1 MAKIKLKTPQERLAD
16 LGRSVARKLK
26 ASGRAQIVAQNG
38 LTLYFVQDFM
48 SRTECE
54 DLITLIDKG
63 RQPSGLLSA
72 SADPEFRT
80 SDSCNLSHLDP
91 LVERIEGRIC
101 ALMAKHCKGKSMK
114 WGSSLRRTTTISCA
128 GPCIGMR

>member
-72 SADPEFRT
+72 SADP
-80 SDSCNLSHLDP
+80 
-91 LVERIEGRIC
+91 
-101 ALMAKHCKGKSMK
+101 
-114 WGSSLRRTTTISCA
+114 
-128 GPCIGMR
+128 